1 MNKCNN
7 EMFRS
12 VKLIDP
18 EGVEWGPYRRMA
30 TGLDSINIKTIN
42 YGLDNPPPFKKVNTK
57 KDNWY
62 FY

>member
-1 MNKCNN
+1 
-7 EMFRS
+7 MFRS